1 MAILTR
7 DGANL
12 FYETAGQGPTLI
24 LIPGANGTGDIFKP
38 ASMFLKEHFTVV
50 TYDRRGFGQSKLT
63 KDMPQ
68 EVTDVH
74 STYRLKTDAAD
85 VAALAQAVS
94 GQEQVFIMGSSS
106 GSIVAMETLQDF
118 PEIVKQIAFHES
130 PINTLLPDTKKWQ
143 DINAEIVTI
152 ALTENFAL
160 GMEKFAAAMRTVE
173 LDKKMMSRPGVDLSD
188 MDNPEVQ
195 GMDYWFRY
203 EIRQYTS
210 REMDFNAFKQHRNK
224 IRLLNG
230 TDSKGSFPQ
239 DVMHGISDYL
249 DLPIYDIPGAHLG
262 YIQKPEGFATTL
274 MALFR

>member
-12 FYETAGQGPTLI
+12 FYETAGQGQTLI

-63 KDMPQ
+63 EDMPQ
-68 EVTDVH
+68 EVTDLH

-130 PINTLLPDTKKWQ
+130 PINTLLPDTEKWQ

-173 LDKKMMSRPGVDLSD
+173 LDQKMMSRPGVDLSD

-210 REMDFNAFKQHRNK
+210 REIDFNAFKQHRNK

>member
-1 MAILTR
+1 MAILTC

-12 FYETAGQGPTLI
+12 FYEISGQGPTLI

-38 ASMFLKEHFTVV
+38 ASMFLKEHFNVI
-50 TYDRRGFGQSKLT
+50 TYDRRGFGQSTLT
-63 KDMPQ
+63 EDMPQ
-68 EVTDVH
+68 EAADTH

-94 GQEQVFIMGSSS
+94 GEEQVFIMGSSS

-130 PINTLLPDTKKWQ
+130 PINTLLPAAKKWQ
-143 DINAEIVTI
+143 DINAEITTT

-160 GMEKFAAAMRTVE
+160 GMEKFATAMRTVE
-173 LDKKMMSRPGVDLSD
+173 LDKKMMARPGVDLSD

-195 GMDYWFRY
+195 GIDYWFRY

-210 REMDFNAFKQHRNK
+210 REIDFNAFKQHRDK

-239 DVMHGISDYL
+239 DVMHVISDYL

>member
-12 FYETAGQGPTLI
+12 FYETAGQGQTLI

-63 KDMPQ
+63 EDMPQ
-68 EVTDVH
+68 EVTDIH

-130 PINTLLPDTKKWQ
+130 PINTLLPDTEKWQ

-173 LDKKMMSRPGVDLSD
+173 LDQKMMSRPGVDLSD

-203 EIRQYTS
+203 EMRQYTS
-210 REMDFNAFKQHRNK
+210 REIDFNAFKQHRNK

>member
-63 KDMPQ
+63 EDMPQ
-68 EVTDVH
+68 EVTDIH

-85 VAALAQAVS
+85 VAALAQTVS

-210 REMDFNAFKQHRNK
+210 REMDFNAFKQHRDK

>member
-63 KDMPQ
+63 EDMPQ
-68 EVTDVH
+68 EVTDIH

-130 PINTLLPDTKKWQ
+130 PINTLLPDTEKWQ

-173 LDKKMMSRPGVDLSD
+173 LDQKMMSRPGVDLSD

-210 REMDFNAFKQHRNK
+210 REIDFNAFKQHRNK

-239 DVMHGISDYL
+239 DVMHGISNYL